1 MNLSSG
7 EQKNWKFELKQSDV
21 RICLYGNGINDQ
33 MKFKLNKRKFWRS
46 KPTSSR
52 KPRRIR
58 ER

>member
-33 MKFKLNKRKFWRS
+33 MKFKLNKRKL
-46 KPTSSR
+46 
-52 KPRRIR
+52 
-58 ER
+58 